1 VSVRDSVTDGTAI
14 HGNDFLPVP
23 DGAVVVPAGA
33 LTATIGITLK
43 GDVVPEPDEVFSIT
57 LSNPVGGT
65 IADGQAQG
73 TILND
78 DTHP

>member
-1 VSVRDSVTDGTAI
+1 V
-14 HGNDFLPVP
+14 
-23 DGAVVVPAGA
+23 VVVPAGA
-33 LTATIGITLK
+33 LTATIGITLN
-43 GDVVPEPDEVFSIT
+43 GDKVPEPDEVFLIN
-57 LSNPVGGT
+57 LSNPVGAT